1 MDLLKPKSATIR
13 EKRLQAISAYYGKAE
28 QLLYEHAE
36 GQFVQRVRTF
46 SQDVPGDIIYALRL
60 ISTIQNSAI
69 VVHGASGCAVNRL
82 SQYLFDY
89 SDGQWAITNMNERD
103 SIMGSD
109 VKLREAIKQVYKLHS
124 PEIIFVVSTP
134 VVAINN
140 DDIESIVE
148 ELKEEL
154 DLPIVPVYTD
164 GFRSKIGSTGYD
176 MVSHSITKH
185 ILSPRKG
192 EPVAA
197 INLLSISENPE
208 DLNEACQLLS
218 KLDLKLNV
226 FPRFSSLRT
235 IKKLKDAS
243 FSVSIN
249 PDEARYPGTILES
262 RYQIPYI
269 QPVIPVGI
277 ENTAQWLNAVAS
289 VTGRLPEAQTLIIR
303 EKDRLA
309 ELLTQQNLTKKR
321 KVFVSLPPSLAFGVA
336 GLLKELGQEVAG
348 LKLLYIDQSHI
359 QNLEQLKADHPE
371 FSFLVGEGQLFE
383 EENVLQK
390 IKPEIYI
397 GQSSDFSAAV
407 RNGIPVI
414 NLDHCPILGFAGAG
428 NLALEIRKTTSNRS
442 FQEILK
448 VKIGSRTYTSDWLKK
463 SPNWFIKQEVK

>member
-36 GQFVQRVRTF
+36 GQFAQRVRTF
-46 SQDVPGDIIYALRL
+46 SQDIPGDLFYALRL
-60 ISTIQNSAI
+60 ISTIQNSAV
-69 VVHGASGCAVNRL
+69 VVHGASGCTVNRL
-82 SQYLFDY
+82 SQYFFDY
-89 SDGQWAITNMNERD
+89 SDGRWAISNMNEHD

-109 VKLREAIKQVYKLHS
+109 VKLREAIKQVYELYS
-124 PEIIFVVSTP
+124 PEIVFVVSTP

-154 DLPIVPVYTD
+154 DVPVVPVYTD

-176 MVSHSITKH
+176 LVSHSIVKH
-185 ILSPRKG
+185 ILSSRKG
-192 EPVAA
+192 EPDAA
-197 INLLSISENPE
+197 INLFSISENPE

-218 KLDLKLNV
+218 KLGLRPNV
-226 FPRFSSLRT
+226 FPQFSSLRS

-243 FSVSIN
+243 LSVSIN
-249 PDEARYPGTILES
+249 PDEARYPGAILAS
-262 RYQIPYI
+262 RYQIPHI

-277 ENTAQWLNAVAS
+277 ENTVQWLNAVAS
-289 VTGRLPEAQTLIIR
+289 ATGRLPEAQTLIVL
-303 EKDRLA
+303 EKDRLTK
-309 ELLTQQNLTKKR
+309 LLAQQNLTKKL
-321 KVFVSLPPSLAFGVA
+321 KVFVSLSPALAFGVA
-336 GLLKELGQEVAG
+336 GLLKELGQEVVG
-348 LKLLYIDQSHI
+348 LKLSYIDQSHV

-414 NLDHCPILGFAGAG
+414 NLDNCPILGFAGAG
-428 NLALEIRKTTSNRS
+428 NLASQIRKTISYRS

-448 VKIGSRTYTSDWLKK
+448 AKTEQRTYTSDWLKK